1 MRARLLLSVAVVLIA
16 VIAVSSIPRNVYAFD
31 LELYED
37 GILSDGI
44 IEQGRL
50 IRVQVVTAPGNTNQY
65 RYIWTHTESGTTLET
80 GNTVSQYDER
90 RINILGD
97 WNIKVE
103 FYYFGDKLG
112 EATTSFRIVSADYN
126 IELFEGDDLS
136 PSDGTIPQGSLIRAN
151 AVTTNPTVNQY
162 RYIWTH
168 TESGTTLETGNTV
181 SQYNERRINI
191 LGDWNIKVE
200 FYYFGDKLG
209 EATTSFRIVSADY
222 NIELFEGDDLS
233 PSDGTIPQGSL
244 IRANAVTTNPTVN
257 QYRYI
262 WTHTES
268 GTTLETGNTVSQY
281 DERRINI
288 LGDWNIKVEFYY
300 FGDKLG
306 EATTSFRIVSADYN
320 IELFE
325 GDDLSPSDGTIPQG
339 SLIRANAVTTNPTVN
354 QYRYIWT
361 HTESGTTLETGNT
374 VSQYDERRINIL
386 GDWNIKVEFYYFG
399 DKLGEATTSF
409 RIVEPT
415 YNIELF
421 EGDHGSDYTINLGQE
436 VRAKATT
443 NDNSIRSV
451 TFRWID
457 PSNNEVRNTTVNIV
471 SGEASD
477 TYTPNQVGT
486 WQVIAE
492 FSDGTIVVKE
502 LQVPFQVVPESI
514 IGALSVIGSSLAV
527 LAVYRRKRS
536 I

>member
-1 MRARLLLSVAVVLIA
+1 MRARLLLSVAILIA
-16 VIAVSSIPRNVYAFD
+16 VIAVSSMPRNVYAFE

-65 RYIWTHTESGTTLET
+65 RFIWTHPESGTTLYSGFT
-80 GNTVSQYDER
+80 TATYDER

-97 WNIKVE
+97 WNITVE
-103 FYYFGDKLG
+103 FYYYGDKVG
-112 EATTSFRIVSADYN
+112 EATTSFRIVSAGYN

-168 TESGTTLETGNTV
+168 PESGTTLYSGFTTAT
-181 SQYNERRINI
+181 YDERRINI
-191 LGDWNIKVE
+191 LGDWNITVE
-200 FYYFGDKLG
+200 FYYYGDKVG
-209 EATTSFRIVSADY
+209 EATTSFRIVSAGY

-262 WTHTES
+262 WTHPES
-268 GTTLETGNTVSQY
+268 GTTLYSGFTTATY

-288 LGDWNIKVEFYY
+288 LGDWNITVEFYY
-300 FGDKLG
+300 YGDKVG
-306 EATTSFRIVSADYN
+306 EATTSFRIVSA
-320 IELFE
+320 
-325 GDDLSPSDGTIPQG
+325 G
-339 SLIRANAVTTNPTVN
+339 
-354 QYRYIWT
+354 
-361 HTESGTTLETGNT
+361 
-374 VSQYDERRINIL
+374 
-386 GDWNIKVEFYYFG
+386 
-399 DKLGEATTSF
+399 
-409 RIVEPT
+409 

-443 NDNSIRSV
+443 NDSSIRSV
-451 TFRWID
+451 KFRWID
-457 PSNNEVRNTTVNIV
+457 PSNNEVRNTTVPIV

-486 WQVIAE
+486 WKVVAE

-514 IGALSVIGSSLAV
+514 IGALSIIGLSLAV

>member
-1 MRARLLLSVAVVLIA
+1 MKARLLLSVAVVLIA
-16 VIAVSSIPRNVYAFD
+16 VIAVSSMLSNVYAFD

-65 RYIWTHTESGTTLET
+65 RYIWTHPESGTILDS
-80 GNTVSQYDER
+80 GINTATYNEQ

-103 FYYFGDKLG
+103 FYHFGDK
-112 EATTSFRIVSADYN
+112 V
-126 IELFEGDDLS
+126 
-136 PSDGTIPQGSLIRAN
+136 
-151 AVTTNPTVNQY
+151 
-162 RYIWTH
+162 
-168 TESGTTLETGNTV
+168 
-181 SQYNERRINI
+181 
-191 LGDWNIKVE
+191 
-200 FYYFGDKLG
+200 
-209 EATTSFRIVSADY
+209 
-222 NIELFEGDDLS
+222 
-233 PSDGTIPQGSL
+233 
-244 IRANAVTTNPTVN
+244 
-257 QYRYI
+257 
-262 WTHTES
+262 
-268 GTTLETGNTVSQY
+268 
-281 DERRINI
+281 
-288 LGDWNIKVEFYY
+288 
-300 FGDKLG
+300 
-306 EATTSFRIVSADYN
+306 
-320 IELFE
+320 
-325 GDDLSPSDGTIPQG
+325 
-339 SLIRANAVTTNPTVN
+339 
-354 QYRYIWT
+354 
-361 HTESGTTLETGNT
+361 
-374 VSQYDERRINIL
+374 
-386 GDWNIKVEFYYFG
+386 
-399 DKLGEATTSF
+399 GEATTSF

-443 NDNSIRSV
+443 NDSSIRSV
-451 TFRWID
+451 KFRWID

-486 WQVIAE
+486 WKVVAE
-492 FSDGTIVVKE
+492 FSNGTIVVKE